1 MLSNINFIDS
11 NSSETLS
18 IESREIERKERTAI
32 IKNFEDGTSMDELE
46 EKFREFGLVNK
57 ITIMCDKLT
66 GKPKTYVYY
75 INCIVWHI

>member
-46 EKFREFGLVNK
+46 EKFREFVLVNK

-75 INCIVWHI
+75 ILTV

>member
-1 MLSNINFIDS
+1 MLSNINLIDS
-11 NSSETLS
+11 NSSETLT

-57 ITIMCDKLT
+57 ITIMCDKLI

>member
-66 GKPKTYVYY
+66 GKPKAYVYY
-75 INCIVWHI
+75 ILTV